1 MFLDEF
7 DKVLVVEVTG
17 STDNE
22 IAGREVVSIEAGHDG
37 PLEFFYGV
45 ARAQDRQTESMVLP
59 ETLGEDFVDEVVGI
73 ILIHFYF
80 FQDDTALA
88 RNIAA
93 IEDGMKDKITEDIH
107 GERKVLIEDFDV
119 EADAFLRR
127 ESIHVAADRIDLA
140 GDRFGGTGF
149 RALEYH
155 VADEMGDAVPVL

>member
-22 IAGREVVSIEAGHDG
+22 IVGREVVSIETGHDG

-59 ETLGEDFVDEVVGI
+59 ETLGENLVDKIVRI

-80 FQDDTALA
+80 FEDDAALA
-88 RNIAA
+88 RDIAA
-93 IEDGMKDKITEDIH
+93 IEDGMKDKIAGDIH
-107 GERKVLIEDFDV
+107 GEGRGLIADFD
-119 EADAFLRR
+119 LK
-127 ESIHVAADRIDLA
+127 RIT
-140 GDRFGGTGF
+140 FF
-149 RALEYH
+149 C
-155 VADEMGDAVPVL
+155 